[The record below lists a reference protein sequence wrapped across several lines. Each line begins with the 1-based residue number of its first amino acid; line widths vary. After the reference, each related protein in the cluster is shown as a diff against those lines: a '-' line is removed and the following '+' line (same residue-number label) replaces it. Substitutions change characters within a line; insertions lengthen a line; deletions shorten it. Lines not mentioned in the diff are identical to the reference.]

1 MARLNKLAFKHYVET
16 ECDRRLLWDLAEADP
31 ALLSPYRELVEPD
44 FERHEAAR
52 LGHVWEQHVY
62 RALRQLPGARAELD
76 QAGEVLPRKLD
87 GRSLGALH
95 ADASAGPLILLE
107 HEATLPESFYRFLV
121 DAPSDGP
128 MPVTLPDQN
137 FRPDVLLVSSTADDA
152 TVAREVLPD
161 GRLRVLSPDERR
173 ARLSLRV
180 LDVKHTSEHGVGR
193 SHFVELL
200 FYAHGLSHWLRAQ
213 GVADRFFVSADGHGI
228 LPFID
233 DPFAGLTLEKLT
245 AEFMVPLVWDDARV
259 LFERATARVRALVS
273 KRPHDPDAV
282 DVRVQPA
289 CGACRYLN
297 DCKISL
303 ERGSTD
309 PGDWDLRLIPYTSPT
324 TAELLRTL
332 EHLDTVRDVA
342 TSLAVVPPSSG
353 YDPIYAERP
362 MLRLRARAL
371 MEQQRVPAHALDLG
385 GQRHL
390 SMALPRYSDL
400 TLLVDLESDPTHD
413 VVFGAALRLE
423 ITCAPNAAHRG
434 LYDAWWDHFR
444 LLLESNASAAVMIKA
459 ANGLRPSL
467 DEAFLRDAG
476 VTSGA
481 ADELIAEASHALS
494 ALHDSGKLELLSRD
508 DDPGAPLKAR
518 WTWRYV
524 AGDVTPLQEFEL
536 AQDLLNQLSAC
547 VTLCNAMESL
557 VGVIHPVLLSD
568 GRTWNAPSA
577 PSLAIFYW
585 SEDQVQHA
593 QDMLERQ
600 VDRINA
606 DPTLRRRFEELLQ
619 WLAPTES
626 GVVHAT
632 RHQKLFNLRSFVE
645 TTQGLPHV
653 INCTWHGM
661 LKSDFR
667 WSVSNRY
674 WAPHFNYMDYAV
686 WHSAIE
692 EGNQNK
698 RNQKLTQIG
707 DQLEVKL
714 HGLERILQTV
724 RSEMRESLMLREAI
738 QVRRMRQTLPLG
750 GLHAIARTWYMF
762 ARLNATAAQLS
773 VDDVRYSYPSKGIG
787 RLYAAEVT
795 ALQPLPPDEDMPHGG
810 ARFELHGMSAEVRFK
825 EGDRALLVPESKRS
839 KSQLKEWGVELVE
852 MRYDAARRCYECVV
866 AANEKDFGAA
876 LSALGDALTEEPI
889 YLYPTAMDIW
899 SGRLLDNKNGL
910 LRRWSWRT
918 GHSWLG
924 FRASYLMGLHPE
936 PALPPPPSLTFSMA
950 ETYLYAPALL
960 PTGRIPDHDPLRT
973 TVSPPPDASQQEAIR
988 LALGST
994 ITCLQG
1000 PPGTGK
1006 SQTLAALVDEF
1017 ALRADEPVRVLVT
1030 AFSYDAMVVLARK
1043 LSEHRDAQQQPTA
1056 AAKLPLV
1063 FMLSGDRE
1071 VPVPGAHGLTINGA
1085 TMTLDG
1091 VKVERTGGRRME
1103 DALPPSFV
1111 MFANA
1116 HSLFKLTVPST
1127 AAKFTYDFLKNDTGF
1142 DLIIVDEASQLPTDH
1157 FLAAAE
1163 VLWPGE
1169 VTLRYTDAT
1178 PDYERPVPRLLESM
1192 AIASMPARRTRVV
1205 VVGDQHQ
1212 LPPVQQV
1219 KPPRK
1224 LRKVLG
1230 SLFHY
1235 FLEGH
1240 RMPAHQLQVN
1250 YRSTDMIVDYT
1261 RTLGIYADLRAFRK
1275 ERPYALLPE
1284 VPLEVTSP
1292 WVRAVLD
1299 PSREV
1304 HTLVHRREGERATS
1318 PLEATLA
1325 AEVVAGFFAQMGVK
1339 SAAEERA
1346 FWAEHV
1352 GVVAPHNAQGR
1363 QIIREIK
1370 ARLGG
1375 GEGAVRR
1382 SSLDDAELDRCLR
1395 QTVYSVEKFQG
1406 SDRTFIVA
1414 SMGISARDQLMAEEE
1429 FIYGL
1434 SRFNVLTSRAKQK
1447 MLLLCSRTFLDYI
1460 PGDRDIMACASR
1472 IRSYAMDFCDRES
1485 AVEVLAETGAAETLN
1500 WRYREG

>member
-52 LGHVWEQHVY
+52 LGHVWEQQVY

-121 DAPSDGP
+121 DAAADGP

-152 TVAREVLPD
+152 VAREVLPD

-213 GVADRFFVSADGHGI
+213 RLADRFFVSADGHGI

-245 AEFMVPLVWDDARV
+245 GEFMVPLVWDDARV
-259 LFERATARVRALVS
+259 LFERATARVRDLVS
-273 KRPHDPDAV
+273 RRPHDPDAV

-324 TAELLRTL
+324 TAGLLRSL
-332 EHLDTVRDVA
+332 EKLDTVRDVA

-371 MEQQRVPAHALDLG
+371 MEQQRVAAHALDLG

-390 SMALPRYSDL
+390 SMALPRYSDM

-423 ITCAPNAAHRG
+423 ITCAPNAAHRD

-459 ANGLRPSL
+459 AHGLRPSL

-557 VGVIHPVLLSD
+557 VGVIHPVLLAD

-585 SEDQVQHA
+585 SSDQVQHA

-600 VDRINA
+600 VDRIHT

-632 RHQKLFNLRSFVE
+632 RHQKLFDLRSFVE

-667 WSVSNRY
+667 WSVSSRY

-714 HGLERILQTV
+714 QGLERILQTV

-825 EGDRALLVPESKRS
+825 EGDRALLVPESKRA

-866 AANEKDFGAA
+866 AASEKDFGAE
-876 LSALGDALTEEPI
+876 LSALGDALTEDPI

-924 FRASYLMGLHPE
+924 FRASMLMGLHPE

-950 ETYLYAPALL
+950 ETYLYAPTLL

-1017 ALRADEPVRVLVT
+1017 VLRADGPVRVLVT

-1071 VPVPGAHGLTINGA
+1071 VPVPGAHGLTIHGA

-1091 VKVERTGGRRME
+1091 VKVERTGGRRLE

-1116 HSLFKLTVPST
+1116 HSLFKLTGPST

-1169 VTLRYTDAT
+1169 VTLGYTDAT

-1250 YRSTDMIVDYT
+1250 YRSTDTIVDYT
-1261 RTLGIYADLRAFRK
+1261 RTLGIYTELRAFRK

-1284 VPLEVTSP
+1284 VPSEVTSP

-1370 ARLGG
+1370 ARLGA
-1375 GEGAVRR
+1375 GEGAARR

-1485 AVEVLAETGAAETLN
+1485 AVEVLGETGAAETLS